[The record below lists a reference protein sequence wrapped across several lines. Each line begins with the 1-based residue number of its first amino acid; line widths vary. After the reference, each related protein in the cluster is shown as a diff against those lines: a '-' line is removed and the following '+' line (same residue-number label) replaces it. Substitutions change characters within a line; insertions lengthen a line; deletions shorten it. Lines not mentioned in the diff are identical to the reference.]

1 MGDLFDVVIV
11 GAGSAGCALARRL
24 TDDPSVNV
32 ALVEAGGNP
41 THPFIAAPTEYF
53 KLWGTE
59 LDWNYESIPQRGTAD
74 RRHRLPRG
82 RVLGGTSAIN
92 GMVYLRGAREDFDG
106 WEQAGCVGWGWDHVR
121 RSYEQLE
128 ELVLPRVPED
138 TNELSQVFIDAAQEV
153 GFRFNPFFDDGDLEG
168 CGWNRMSVHRGN
180 VKARIG
186 HLSSLSSIGRT
197 CT

>member
-1 MGDLFDVVIV
+1 MRSDLPNKGVDMNDVFDVVIV

-59 LDWNYESIPQRGTAD
+59 IDWNYESIPQRGTAD

-92 GMVYLRGAREDFDG
+92 GMVYLRGARRTSTG
-106 WEQAGCVGWGWDHVR
+106 GSRLVALAGVGSTCVGPTNNSKSSYSPDFRRTRTNCLKSSSMRPR
-121 RSYEQLE
+121 RSASGSIRSSTTATS
-128 ELVLPRVPED
+128 RVAGG
-138 TNELSQVFIDAAQEV
+138 IA
-153 GFRFNPFFDDGDLEG
+153 
-168 CGWNRMSVHRGN
+168 
-180 VKARIG
+180 
-186 HLSSLSSIGRT
+186 
-197 CT
+197 